1 MDATA
6 GERKLDSQSS
16 AKGFTILSAASIINK
31 LLGVL
36 YVPILTLILG
46 NLGNAFYNAGYTI
59 YQLVFMITNAG
70 IPVAISKLISEQRAS
85 ERYDAAYRTLKISSA
100 ILISI
105 GTVTSL
111 LTAIFAKQLSTLV
124 GWPESFLTILALS
137 PTMLFTAVSCT
148 FRGYFQGRSNMVAT
162 SISQIIEQAV
172 NTTLTIVF
180 AWLMYRYGKNVA
192 LTHGITDKDAIN
204 TEAVKY
210 AAAGGTV
217 GTSLG
222 ALASALYLCR
232 TYFKN
237 KAAILTE
244 LKLTVK
250 GDRFD
255 RFKYTS
261 KNIIK
266 KIFQYSIP
274 ITLGSVAIYT
284 ANLIDLSFT
293 KSRLIASGFS
303 VNEASELYGIFSTQ
317 YLKVLFIPVTIATA
331 LATTILP
338 SISAAAARND
348 VILLR
353 RRITK
358 SIQTILMISVPGAV
372 GMAVM
377 AKPIVNILFPTAPDG
392 WDLLMMGS
400 WTLVLI
406 SVVSI
411 QTAILQG
418 MGKTYIPTVHLVI
431 GLVLKLFTNY
441 NLIAIKKINIKGAL
455 IGSAVCY
462 IFACVMNYRSIRKYT
477 GIRLNMRRLFN
488 RPLSVSIIMG
498 IVVLLIYSG
507 LDLIFEML
515 VKSVFFRSIICGG
528 ISILIG
534 VIVYYL
540 LMIVAKGI
548 TADDIKGL
556 PMGGR
561 ILAFT
566 KKVPYMN
573 RFLK

>member
-1 MDATA
+1 MNAVA
-6 GERKLDSQSS
+6 REVKLDSQSS
-16 AKGFTILSAASIINK
+16 TKGFTILSAASIINK

-59 YQLVFMITNAG
+59 YQLVFMVTNAG
-70 IPVAISKLISEQRAS
+70 IPVAISKLISEQMAS
-85 ERYDAAYRTLKISSA
+85 ERHDAAYRTLKISSVL
-100 ILISI
+100 LISI
-105 GTVTSL
+105 GTVTSI
-111 LTAIFAKQLSTLV
+111 LTAVFARQLSALV

-137 PTMLFTAVSCT
+137 PTMLFTAISCT
-148 FRGYFQGRSNMVAT
+148 FRGYFQGRSNMVPT

-172 NTTLTIVF
+172 NTTLTIAF
-180 AWLMYRYGKNVA
+180 AWFMYRYGKNAA
-192 LTHGITDKDAIN
+192 LAQGITDESAIN
-204 TEAVKY
+204 VEAVKY

-237 KAAILTE
+237 KAAILIE
-244 LKLTVK
+244 LAQSVK
-250 GDRFD
+250 GDRI
-255 RFKYTS
+255 KYTT
-261 KNIIK
+261 KNIVK

-293 KSRLIASGFS
+293 KTRLIASGFS
-303 VNEASELYGIFSTQ
+303 INEASELYGIFSTQ

-348 VILLR
+348 KIQLR

-358 SIQTILMISVPGAV
+358 SIKTILMISIPGAV

-418 MGKTYIPTVHLVI
+418 LGKTYIPTVHLVI
-431 GLVLKLFTNY
+431 GLALKLFTNY
-441 NLIAIKKINIKGAL
+441 NLISIKQVNIKGAL

-462 IFACVMNYRSIRKYT
+462 IFACIMNYRSIKKYA
-477 GIRLNMRRLFN
+477 GIKLNMKQLFN

-498 IVVLLIYSG
+498 LVVMLVYNG
-507 LDLIFEML
+507 LELIFEVI

-528 ISILIG
+528 ISICIG
-534 VIVYYL
+534 AFVYYL

-548 TADDIKGL
+548 NADDIRGL

-566 KKVPYMN
+566 KKVPYMEK
-573 RFLK
+573 FLS